1 MVRVRRMTGF
11 LAAVVLTVMA
21 VTASGQQQTA
31 SQFYMQYR
39 AAFDKAKAIEDLLSF
54 MSAPRR
60 KQMEATPAAER
71 AKMFEVFKLLG
82 TMTQVKIT
90 KETRTADGA
99 MLTVEGLDSDKAKTV
114 GEITLVRE
122 DGAWKLDKESFKSS

>member
-21 VTASGQQQTA
+21 VTASAQQQTA

-39 AAFDKAKAIEDLLSF
+39 AAFDKAKAIEDLLPF

-99 MLTVEGLDSDKAKTV
+99 VLTVEGLDSDKAKTV

-122 DGAWKLDKESFKSS
+122 NDAWKLDKESFKSS

>member
-1 MVRVRRMTGF
+1 MVRVRRVTGL
-11 LAAVVLTVMA
+11 LAVMALTVMA
-21 VTASGQQQTA
+21 VTAFGQEQTA

-39 AAFDKAKAIEDLLSF
+39 AAFDKAKAIEDLLPF

-60 KQMEATPAAER
+60 KQMEATPAGEKV
-71 AKMFEVFKLLG
+71 KMFEVFKLLG

-90 KETRTADGA
+90 KETRTANGA
-99 MLTVEGLDSDKAKTV
+99 ILTVEGLDSDKAKTV

-122 DGAWKLDKESFKSS
+122 NGAWKLDKESFKSS